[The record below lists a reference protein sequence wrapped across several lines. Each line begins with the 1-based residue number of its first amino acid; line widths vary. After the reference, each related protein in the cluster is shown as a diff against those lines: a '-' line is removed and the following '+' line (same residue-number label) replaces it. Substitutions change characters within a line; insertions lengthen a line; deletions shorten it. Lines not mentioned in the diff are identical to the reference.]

1 MYPPNFNLYRISR
14 GIEKPIKQYM
24 SYKKAKE
31 KVGSAK
37 PTYTSSV
44 CLSDVDTNFS
54 NIIVYESYNIKRN
67 NCQYSNGTKMERLK
81 LLYL

>member
-14 GIEKPIKQYM
+14 GIKKPIKEYM

-31 KVGSAK
+31 KVGSAQ
-37 PTYTSSV
+37 PTYTSSIV
-44 CLSDVDTNFS
+44 LSDIDNDFS
-54 NIIVYESYNIKRN
+54 NIIIYESYNTKRN
-67 NCQYSNGTKMERLK
+67 TCQYSNGIKTERLK

>member
-14 GIEKPIKQYM
+14 GIKKPVKEYM
-24 SYKKAKE
+24 SYKRAKE
-31 KVGSAK
+31 KVGFGQ

-54 NIIVYESYNIKRN
+54 NIIVYESYNTKRN
-67 NCQYSNGTKMERLK
+67 NCQYSNRTKMEQLK

>member
-37 PTYTSSV
+37 PTYTSTIS
-44 CLSDVDTNFS
+44 LTDIDNKFS
-54 NIIVYESYNIKRN
+54 NIISYESYNTKRN
-67 NCQYSNGTKMERLK
+67 NFQYSNGIKTERLK
-81 LLYL
+81 LLSL

>member
-1 MYPPNFNLYRISR
+1 MYPPKFNLYRISR
-14 GIEKPIKQYM
+14 GIKKPIKEYI

-31 KVGSAK
+31 KVGFGQ

-54 NIIVYESYNIKRN
+54 NIIIYETYNIKRN
-67 NCQYSNGTKMERLK
+67 NCQYSNEIKTERLK
-81 LLYL
+81 LLSL